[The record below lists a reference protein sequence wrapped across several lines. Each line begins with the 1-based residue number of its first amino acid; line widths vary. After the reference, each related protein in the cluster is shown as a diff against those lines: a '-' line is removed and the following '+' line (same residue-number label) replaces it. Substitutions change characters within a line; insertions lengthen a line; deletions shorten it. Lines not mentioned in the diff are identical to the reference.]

1 VVARASEV
9 FVGRVRE
16 LGELRRALDVA
27 RAGSGATVL
36 VAGEAGIGKTRL
48 ASELARRAGDTG
60 FEVLLGR
67 AIDLVGTELPYQPFV
82 EALRPLGESRQVDE
96 PRAGSQLHVF
106 ENTLSQITDRAAA
119 APVLL
124 VLEDLHWAD
133 TSTLDLT
140 VFLAHNVDSRPVLL
154 LATYRA
160 DEPSSA
166 ERMGRFA
173 DRVRRSG
180 SAVVLDLAPLER
192 DELSALLAAHSD
204 DSLPARLANEIVA
217 RAEGNPFF
225 AEELLAAAGDPS
237 GELPRG
243 LRDLLL
249 QRWTQLDRRT
259 QDLLRVAAAAGRDVE
274 YPLLCT
280 VAALPEQGVRESLRR
295 AVEHGVLVADQ
306 ATGSFRFR
314 HALLAEAIYATILP
328 GEREE
333 LHARLADE
341 LEKSEA
347 ASAAELAPHWA
358 AAGRT
363 RDALAASVEAA
374 GEAEAVFGLAEA
386 HAHLERAL
394 ALWDAVPDA
403 ADLVGFDVSE
413 LCDRAA
419 RLASHVGAST
429 RAIELARRAIELVG
443 PEHPH
448 RAGLLEVH
456 LGEYLYEL
464 GDDDAAFAALE
475 RAVEIAPAEP
485 PSPERAY
492 ALGALAGGLMLRRRH
507 LESLATAE
515 RALGVARRVGA
526 GKAEVRAL
534 MVVGNDLAYL
544 GRGEEGLDHLRQAL
558 QLAEE
563 IGDHR
568 GLDRGYSNFTDAL
581 TMLGRPRESAQLG
594 QMGLQAMRRYGIYS
608 PVLLSN
614 VIEALHASGEWD
626 EADRLSAGALRGVTS
641 SFPYGLFGTRA
652 LVEIGRGEFDAAHA
666 HFDAGEITL
675 RPDRGHG
682 LWDFWVA
689 DLALWEHRW
698 ADAEAAI
705 ETGLAS
711 ARQREAAHI
720 RVQVCAQGL
729 RAQAE
734 LTALARARRDDDAL
748 RDRLER
754 ARMLLETAR
763 DAAAEASAITP
774 NAAGWL
780 ALAEAEYLRTHA
792 EPRPDAWAE
801 AASTWDQVERPPLAA
816 YCRWR
821 QAEALVAV
829 GAPRTE
835 ASVPLR
841 EAHAVA
847 ARIGAKPLV
856 RELELLAQR
865 ARLDLAPPEAES
877 SDRRRGLETSLGL
890 TPREAEV
897 LSLVAR
903 GYTNREIAATL
914 VISVKTASVHVS
926 HILRKL
932 DAPNRLEAAAIAHRL
947 TPP

>member
-1 VVARASEV
+1 
-9 FVGRVRE
+9 
-16 LGELRRALDVA
+16 
-27 RAGSGATVL
+27 

-48 ASELARRAGDTG
+48 ATEITRRARQDGLD
-60 FEVLLGR
+60 VLVGR
-67 AIDLVGTELPYQPFV
+67 SIDLVGTELPYQPFI
-82 EALRPLGESRQVDE
+82 EALRPLRGLQADGQ
-96 PRAGSQLHVF
+96 ATGSQLQVF
-106 ENTLSQITDRAAA
+106 EATLALLTERAAA

-133 TSTLDLT
+133 RSTLDLV
-140 VFLAHNVDSRPVLL
+140 VFLAHNLDTRPILL
-154 LATYRA
+154 LATHRA
-160 DEPSSA
+160 DELSSA
-166 ERMGRFA
+166 ERMRRLA
-173 DRVRRSG
+173 DGVQRTESGIVLALEPLEDEELAVLVATRAG
-180 SAVVLDLAPLER
+180 SALPT
-192 DELSALLAAHSD
+192 
-204 DSLPARLANEIVA
+204 SLMEAIVA
-217 RAEGNPFF
+217 RSEGNPFF
-225 AEELLAAAGDPS
+225 AEELLAAGCDPS
-237 GELPRG
+237 GELPRS

-249 QRWTQLDRRT
+249 QRWTQLNRRT
-259 QDLLRVAAAAGRDVE
+259 QDLLRVTAAAGRDVE

-280 VAALPEQGVRESLRR
+280 ATALPEHDVRESLRR

-333 LHARLADE
+333 LHARLAEE
-341 LEKSEA
+341 LDKSQA

-363 RDALAASVEAA
+363 REALAASVEAA
-374 GEAEAVFGLAEA
+374 REAEAVFGLAEA
-386 HAHLERAL
+386 LAHLERAV

-403 ADLVGFDVSE
+403 VELVGLDVSE
-413 LCDRAA
+413 LCGWAA
-419 RLASHVGAST
+419 RLASEVGAAT
-429 RAIELARRAIELVG
+429 RAIEFARRAIEFLD

-448 RAGLLEVH
+448 RAALLEDH

-492 ALGALAGGLMLRRRH
+492 ALGSLAGGLMMQRRH
-507 LESLATAE
+507 QESLATAE

-534 MVVGNDLAYL
+534 TVIGADLVYL
-544 GRGEEGLDHLRQAL
+544 GRREEGLDYLRQAL

-563 IGDHR
+563 IGDHW
-568 GLDRGYSNFTDAL
+568 GLDRVYINFTDAL
-581 TMLGRPRESAQLG
+581 TMLGRSRESAQLG
-594 QMGLQAMRRYGIYS
+594 QMGLEAVRRYGIYS
-608 PVLLSN
+608 AVLLSN
-614 VIEALHASGEWD
+614 VVEALHASGEWD
-626 EADRLSAGALRGVTS
+626 EADRLSAAAVRGITS
-641 SFPYGLFGTRA
+641 SYPYGLYGVRT

-666 HFDAGEITL
+666 HFEAGEITL

-682 LWDFWVA
+682 LWDVWVA

-698 ADAEAAI
+698 TDAEGAI
-705 ETGLAS
+705 ETGLAY

-720 RVQVCAQGL
+720 RVQVCAEGL

-734 LTALARARRDDDAL
+734 LAALARARRDADVL

-763 DAAAEASAITP
+763 DAAAEASPITP
-774 NAAGWL
+774 NATGWL
-780 ALAEAEYLRTHA
+780 ALAEAEYLRTDA

-801 AASTWDQVERPPLAA
+801 AASRWDQLERPPLAA

-821 QAEALVAV
+821 EAEALVAA
-829 GAPRTE
+829 GASRTE
-835 ASVPLR
+835 ASMPLR
-841 EAHAVA
+841 EAYTVA
-847 ARIGAKPLV
+847 ARIEARPLL

-865 ARLDLAPPEAES
+865 ARLDLAPAEAEEA
-877 SDRRRGLETSLGL
+877 DGEEGLERSLGL

-903 GYTNREIAATL
+903 GYTNREIAEAL